1 MRRTSLL
8 PLRGVPGACAGAIGR
23 PAVVAV
29 APILLRATLQPVV
42 RRTASS
48 AAHESAFLNSID
60 FGPKPDSTLDE
71 YTFRVRIPDTPVA
84 SVDVFGRDKLSLLA
98 DALKEALGAKQIALV
113 TNGVRLLEPSLGDRR
128 VSSLFG
134 SAMEI
139 EVDGLR
145 WSVNEGFR
153 LSNVGRVAKRSLVRS
168 YTYMLIGATTLF
180 AAALATWKAVVP
192 KEKQR
197 IY

>member
-1 MRRTSLL
+1 
-8 PLRGVPGACAGAIGR
+8 
-23 PAVVAV
+23 
-29 APILLRATLQPVV
+29 V

-48 AAHESAFLNSID
+48 AANESAFLNSID

-71 YTFRVRIPDTPVA
+71 YTFRVRLPDTPVA

-98 DALKEALGAKQIALV
+98 EALKEALGAKQVALV
-113 TNGVRLLEPSLGDRR
+113 TNGIRLSEPSLADRR